1 MDPVSVVVAAL
12 VAGAV
17 KSTEGVAEQSLND
30 AYEGLKSLVRGFF
43 KDWPAAEVVLQEHEK
58 DPETYRA
65 PLAKQLQESGAAQ
78 DSQVLEEAQKL
89 LALADPEGTRNAVYN
104 IGNITAQQGGVAAAH
119 IEGDVRWDYVIA
131 AEEEDPH
138 NFHG

>member
-1 MDPVSVVVAAL
+1 MDPVSVIVAAL

-17 KSTEGVAEQSLND
+17 KSTEGVAEQSLKD
-30 AYEGLKSLVRGFF
+30 AYEGLKSLVRRFF
-43 KDWPAAEVVLQEHEK
+43 KDRPAAEVVLQEHEN

-104 IGNITAQQGGVAAAH
+104 VGSITAHDSSVAAAH
-119 IEGDVRWDYVIA
+119 IEGGVHMGYNPGMANKR
-131 AEEEDPH
+131 DPS
-138 NFHG
+138 